1 MIPFKKLKGCSFKVI
16 LFFFLIHDVANAQQS
31 TKSVLIEASQAG
43 ASPLFFNV
51 NHPNTP
57 VITLGDRSYPLEF
70 FMRRGLPNFFYKVN
84 KADSLKLGF
93 IGGSITKAEDLYRT
107 QIAKHLQKT
116 FPKAKM
122 LGLNTGVSG
131 TGSDLGAFRVST
143 QLLAYQPDLVFIE
156 FAVNGAFAAGVEG
169 IIRQIRKQLP
179 KTEICLLYTISEGQ
193 AEQYAQGKIPNNI
206 KNLEKVA
213 EYYQIPSVH
222 LGVSIG
228 VMQQEGSLIWKGKGN
243 TEDGKIVFS
252 ADGLHPKVAGG
263 NLYAA
268 AIGRAFELM
277 KKQASVKEMVSYD
290 IVKPLFEDNW
300 EDAKMLDLKEMAS
313 FKGDWISINPDT
325 TITIN
330 KFKPWFPY
338 VLKASKPG
346 SEFTFKFKGDVFGLF
361 DIGGPEVGQIE
372 IFVDEDKGINSLK
385 FINNRFNKFCNG
397 RYRGQYFKYKVPYG
411 EHTVRVVISNDI
423 PNKDEILGE
432 SQLSDIRQ
440 NPSKYYQSVIYLG
453 KILIKGE
460 PILLQHSK

>member
-1 MIPFKKLKGCSFKVI
+1 MTYFKNLIGCYFTTI
-16 LFFFLIHDVANAQQS
+16 IFFLLINYMATAQQLS
-31 TKSVLIEASQAG
+31 KSVLIEASQAG

-51 NHPNTP
+51 NHPSTP
-57 VITLGDRSYPLEF
+57 DITLGDRNYPLEF
-70 FMRRGLPNFFYKVN
+70 FLRRGLPNFFYKVN
-84 KADSLKLGF
+84 KGDSLKLGF
-93 IGGSITKAEDLYRT
+93 IGGSITKAENLYRT

-116 FPKAKM
+116 FSKAKM
-122 LGLNTGVSG
+122 LGLNAGVSG

-169 IIRQIRKQLP
+169 IIRQIRKQHP

-193 AEQYAQGKIPNNI
+193 AEQYADEKIPNNI

-222 LGVSIG
+222 LGASIG
-228 VMQQEGSLIWKGKGN
+228 VMQQQGSLIWKGKESK
-243 TEDGKIVFS
+243 EDHKIVFS

-268 AIGRAFELM
+268 AIGRAFEAM
-277 KKQASVKEMVSYD
+277 KKQVSAKELVNYELLT
-290 IVKPLFEDNW
+290 PLFEDNW
-300 EDAKMLDLKEMAS
+300 ENAKMLDPKEIGT
-313 FKGDWISINPDT
+313 FKGDWTTINPDT

-372 IFVDEDKGINSLK
+372 IFVDEDKGIDSLK

-397 RYRGQYFKYKVPYG
+397 RYRGQYFKYKIPYG
-411 EHTVRVVISNDI
+411 EHTVRVVISSDI
-423 PNKDEILGE
+423 PNKYEILGE

-440 NPSKYYQSVIYLG
+440 KPSKYNQSVIYLG
-453 KILIKGE
+453 KILIKGDT
-460 PILLQHSK
+460 IDSKK